1 MKRFHWDKND
11 YNEDFMQMETA
22 NESGNGEASSRIEA
36 FVAFG
41 KGFDGLTYVERLR
54 DLAIKKI

>member
-1 MKRFHWDKND
+1 MKWFHWDKND
-11 YNEDFMQMETA
+11 NNEDFMQMETV

-41 KGFDGLTYVERLR
+41 KGFRWFE
-54 DLAIKKI
+54 I

>member
-1 MKRFHWDKND
+1 MKWFHWDKYDN
-11 YNEDFMQMETA
+11 NEDFIQMETV

-41 KGFDGLTYVERLR
+41 KGFRWFE
-54 DLAIKKI
+54 I